1 MNRYQSSTPRVA
13 AAIAAVAM
21 TLVTIGV
28 AIVVP
33 ATIESGGEGMRAQAM
48 NVPSSATDRIVVA
61 VSVDTLHQA

>member
-48 NVPSSATDRIVVA
+48 NVPQSGTNRVVVA
-61 VSVDTLHQA
+61 VSGDTHHQA